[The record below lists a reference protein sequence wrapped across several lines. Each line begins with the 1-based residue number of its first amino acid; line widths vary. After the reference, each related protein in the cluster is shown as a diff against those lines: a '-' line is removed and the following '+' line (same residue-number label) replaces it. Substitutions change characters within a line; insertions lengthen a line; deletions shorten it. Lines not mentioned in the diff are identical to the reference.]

1 MVMDVLAAVLLKLA
15 ISVLEA
21 LQHHQISEAQH
32 EVMVSSLET
41 LTMSETTTTLSVVM
55 DAVQYVKW
63 N

>member
-1 MVMDVLAAVLLKLA
+1 MVMDVLAAVLSKLA
-15 ISVLEA
+15 ISVLEG
-21 LQHHQISEAQH
+21 LQHHQTNEAQH

-41 LTMSETTTTLSVVM
+41 STMSETTTTLSVVM